1 MARPALWVALLAGS
15 VLAAIAAPVASPA
28 DARSIAYVFSRFTHA
43 AADTD
48 VAVDCPRGLNL
59 GQKEVYLN
67 QLPGAERARLLA
79 KENQDEFFQIIFNS
93 KTNGPP
99 YPKFSRCMEPT
110 QFPDP
115 GLLTHQG
122 PVAPGMDLDGG
133 DTSGAA
139 APGTCRHAN
148 FTSPDGQKGID
159 NQHWRAVGCIR
170 QYRLEQ
176 DVHKNAVSAIRNGEM
191 AMVLEISGFED
202 LHNAPSVE
210 VGLYSSSDPVA
221 TDGAGNLVT
230 GASLDIHADKR
241 FHNRLKGS
249 IKDGVLTIDPADVH
263 LQLRMGPLDT
273 EWWFRSTRLRIE
285 LKPDSAKGMLAAYAD
300 VETLYRFTGTAP
312 VDGAVVGGYTCPGIY
327 NAYWRLADGYQDAAT
342 GLCTA
347 LSTAWTIEAVR
358 GYLIHS
364 EQLAEKQ

>member
-1 MARPALWVALLAGS
+1 MARSAVAIAVLAGAVAAAA
-15 VLAAIAAPVASPA
+15 VLPA
-28 DARSIAYVFSRFTHA
+28 EAKSIAYVFSRFTHA

-48 VAVDCPRGLNL
+48 VTVDCPQGLNL

-67 QLPGAERARLLA
+67 QLPAAERARLLA
-79 KENQDEFFQIIFNS
+79 KENKNEFFQIIFNS
-93 KTNGPP
+93 TTNGPP
-99 YPKFSRCMEPT
+99 YPKFSRCTEPT

-115 GLLTHQG
+115 GLLTVKG
-122 PVAPGMDLDGG
+122 PVALGMDLDGG
-133 DTSGAA
+133 DTSDAA
-139 APGTCRHAN
+139 VPGTCRHAN
-148 FTSPDGQKGID
+148 FAGPDGAKGID

-170 QYRLEQ
+170 QYRIEQ

-191 AMVLEISGFED
+191 AMVMEISGFED
-202 LHNAPSVE
+202 LRNAADVE

-230 GASLDIHADKR
+230 GASLDMHPDKR
-241 FHNRLKGS
+241 FHNKLKGH
-249 IKDGVLTIDPADVH
+249 IKDGVLTIDPTDVH

-273 EWWFRSTRLRIE
+273 EWWFRSTHLQVE
-285 LKPDSAKGMLAAYAD
+285 LKPDSARGMLAAYAD

-312 VDGAVVGGYTCPGIY
+312 VDGAVVGGYTCAGIY
-327 NAYWRLADGYQDAAT
+327 NAYWRLADGYKDATT

-347 LSTAWTIEAVR
+347 LSTAWHIEAVR